1 MHVDDGSFSWV
12 CSARFAGII
21 TSILD
26 CVIGGMTIFLFA
38 SVLVP
43 GITLTKSLEL
53 HSRRVKFIMA
63 LSLTIGLG
71 VTVWPFAFQDMRAS
85 AYTANFWRCEGCSE
99 TMKGIRNGL
108 SIFLSS
114 GYCVGTIVA

>member
-1 MHVDDGSFSWV
+1 
-12 CSARFAGII
+12 
-21 TSILD
+21 
-26 CVIGGMTIFLFA
+26 MTIFLFA
-38 SVLVP
+38 NVLVS

-63 LSLTIGLG
+63 LSLAIGLG